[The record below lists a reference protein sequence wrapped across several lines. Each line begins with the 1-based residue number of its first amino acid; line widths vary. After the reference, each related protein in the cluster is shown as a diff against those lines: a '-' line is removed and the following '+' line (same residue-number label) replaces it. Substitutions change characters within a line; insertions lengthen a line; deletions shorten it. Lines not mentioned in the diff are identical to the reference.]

1 MSRVS
6 ENSNTAALNYNLSK
20 NKSRMEDL
28 QLKGSTLKRV
38 RKPSD
43 DPMANIEAMT
53 ITSRNNDNSQYLKNA
68 SLAELHL
75 NATED
80 SLVQITEILMKAK
93 DLAIQQSSDF
103 YDDKIRKNVANEV
116 FQLRNHALSIAN
128 KRIGN
133 KYIFG
138 GFSTLTKP
146 FDQSGA
152 YRGDNGHITI
162 EISKDF
168 FVPINL
174 TGEEVFFYE
183 DTLSSRTPDP
193 LDEFPV
199 FQKSRNKLLR
209 DEPIEDI
216 QKNQEFIQ
224 SGRDLAAVDAQHQA
238 QGYKQKSNIFAL
250 LSMLTSALENNSPK
264 VIQNLLVKMDDS
276 ISRLITMRTKIGSI
290 TRSVE
295 NSKNSVEMDT
305 INNKARKSELVDADI
320 ADLFADITKNND
332 SLQAAYK
339 IGNATINKTLLDFIK

>member
-6 ENSNTAALNYNLSK
+6 ENSNSTALNFNLSK
-20 NKSRMEDL
+20 SKSRMEDL

-53 ITSRNNDNSQYLKNA
+53 ITSRNKDNSQYLKNA
-68 SLAELHL
+68 SLAQLHL

-80 SLVQITEILMKAK
+80 SLVQITETLMKAK

-103 YDDKIRKNVANEV
+103 YDDKIRKNIANEV
-116 FQLRNHALSIAN
+116 FQLRNHALSVAN

-138 GFSTLTKP
+138 GFSTLSKP
-146 FDQSGA
+146 FESDGS
-152 YRGDNGHITI
+152 YKGDNGHITI

-174 TGEEVFFYE
+174 TGEEVFFFS
-183 DTLSSRTPDP
+183 DTVSSQTPNP
-193 LDEFPV
+193 LDEFPI
-199 FQKSRNKLLR
+199 FENSRNKLLR
-209 DEPIEDI
+209 DEPPEEI
-216 QKNQEFIQ
+216 KRNQEFIDK
-224 SGRDLAAVDAQHQA
+224 GRDLASTDAKYQV
-238 QGYKQKSNIFAL
+238 QGYRKKSNIFAL
-250 LSMLTSALENNSPK
+250 LSMLTSALENNQPK

-290 TRSVE
+290 SRSVQ
-295 NSKNSVEMDT
+295 NSINSVEMDT
-305 INNKARKSELVDADI
+305 INNKARRSELVDADI
-320 ADLFADITKNND
+320 ADLFSDIQKNND
-332 SLQAAYK
+332 TLQAAYK
-339 IGNATINKTLLDFIK
+339 VGNATINQSLLNFIK